1 MRWLGWATAVS
12 FLLLVNSAITY
23 AGCASCGG
31 SDMGSYRS
39 YRGSACYSPPGYCL
53 APGCCECPPSACDN
67 AWDGY
72 CEEKA
77 KWQAFFTRVGTPRV
91 YCHGCP
97 AMVPAETC
105 NNSPTNFP
113 TSLPI
118 MEPQPTLAPKASV
131 SSSPYSPVMSPS
143 SPYSPVMSPGRA
155 TSKTDGQW
163 YR

>member
-12 FLLLVNSAITY
+12 LLLLVNSSITY

-31 SDMGSYRS
+31 NDMGSYRS
-39 YRGSACYSPPGYCL
+39 YRGPACYSPAGYCL
-53 APGCCECPPSACDN
+53 APGCCECPPSDCDN

-91 YCHGCP
+91 HYNGCP

-105 NNSPTNFP
+105 NNSPTAQPFQ
-113 TSLPI
+113 
-118 MEPQPTLAPKASV
+118 EPQPTPAAKASV
-131 SSSPYSPVMSPS
+131 SPSPYS
-143 SPYSPVMSPGRA
+143 VMSPGKA
-155 TSKTDGQW
+155 ASKTDGQW